1 MILLK
6 NINFFYG
13 DTQILKNITFDIPA
27 GEVTT
32 ILGPSGSGKT
42 TLLRIL
48 TGLLKP
54 ASGEIWMCGKSL
66 MTLPKLEQ
74 QHLRNKMAIVFQ
86 NGALFDSLTVWENI
100 AFPLYERFSMP
111 LLVIRQEVD
120 KFLELFGLQNAADL
134 AINQCSGGMQMRV
147 AIARAFACH
156 PEIIL
161 YDEPTSGLDPI
172 ARDRI
177 CDCIQKQQFQHN
189 VTSVLVTHQLSTAF
203 RVSKR
208 FICLYDGEILFDGT
222 ANELTASK
230 NPYVQRFI
238 QPSKRVYRSLDTD
251 VM

>member
-1 MILLK
+1 
-6 NINFFYG
+6 
-13 DTQILKNITFDIPA
+13 
-27 GEVTT
+27 
-32 ILGPSGSGKT
+32 
-42 TLLRIL
+42 
-48 TGLLKP
+48 
-54 ASGEIWMCGKSL
+54 MCGKSL
-66 MTLPKLEQ
+66 MTLPKIEQ

-222 ANELTASK
+222 AEELTASK

-251 VM
+251 VT

>member
-1 MILLK
+1 MIILK
-6 NINFFYG
+6 NIDFFYG

-48 TGLLKP
+48 TGLLQP
-54 ASGEIWMCGKSL
+54 AGGEIWMREKSM
-66 MTLPKLEQ
+66 MTLSKTEQ
-74 QHLRNKMAIVFQ
+74 EHMRNNMAIVFQ
-86 NGALFDSLTVWENI
+86 NGALFDSLTVWENV
-100 AFPLYERFSMP
+100 AFPLHERFSMP
-111 LLVIRQEVD
+111 LAIIRQEVD
-120 KFLELFGLQNAADL
+120 KLLDLVGLQNAAEL
-134 AINQCSGGMQMRV
+134 TINQCSGGMQMRV

-189 VTSVLVTHQLSTAF
+189 VTSVLVTHQLATAF

-208 FICLYDGEILFDGT
+208 FICLYAGEILFDGT
-222 ANELTASK
+222 ADELTASK

-238 QPSKRVYRSLDTD
+238 QPSKRVYRVLESDLT
-251 VM
+251 